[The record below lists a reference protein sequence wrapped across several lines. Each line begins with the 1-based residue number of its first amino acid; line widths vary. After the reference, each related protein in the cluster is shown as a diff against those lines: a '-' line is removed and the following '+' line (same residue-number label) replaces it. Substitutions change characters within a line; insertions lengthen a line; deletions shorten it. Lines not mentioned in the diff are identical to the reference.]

1 MENNK
6 AHLIKI
12 TNVSYQVSYDEEGI
26 TKTLKE
32 KIKDYKLPIDVTEED
47 VLNSAINNEIDLI
60 KITQG
65 IKKIYTTIAGY
76 EELVSMKYGITYYIK
91 TPSIKSANPFEIV
104 LAYKNSFNMITT
116 HILPPELI
124 DYLVVINKADC
135 PKDVL
140 GGIINADDETI
151 SFINKLM
158 DLNVMSGN
166 FNKSTKCYT
175 NLSINNMG
183 KLLKVYNVG
192 TDLSTMYSIKITE
205 GRTTIYTLMYSISNA
220 CFQSVSSVVL
230 VPEIKT
236 YLINHYDRK
245 VGS

>member
-1 MENNK
+1 M
-6 AHLIKI
+6 
-12 TNVSYQVSYDEEGI
+12 
-26 TKTLKE
+26 
-32 KIKDYKLPIDVTEED
+32 
-47 VLNSAINNEIDLI
+47 
-60 KITQG
+60 
-65 IKKIYTTIAGY
+65 
-76 EELVSMKYGITYYIK
+76 
-91 TPSIKSANPFEIV
+91 
-104 LAYKNSFNMITT
+104 
-116 HILPPELI
+116 
-124 DYLVVINKADC
+124 
-135 PKDVL
+135 L

-236 YLINHYDRK
+236 YLINHYDRIIEEHK
-245 VGS
+245 LLSQSNNNYETNEGKNKIIDSKILELKNQILTLKKQKSK